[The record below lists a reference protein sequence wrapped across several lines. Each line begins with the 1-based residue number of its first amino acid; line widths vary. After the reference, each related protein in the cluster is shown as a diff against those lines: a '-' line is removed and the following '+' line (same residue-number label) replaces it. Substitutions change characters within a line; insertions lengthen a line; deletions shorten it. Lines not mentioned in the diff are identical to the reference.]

1 MSLLDP
7 GPVLDPLGR
16 VVGGLAGAATDRAT
30 AAAEAA
36 ANAFDFVLRPDAL
49 ADTTPLKT
57 TVIHSSPQN
66 TVSRYRQ
73 LRGAR
78 GRPRAPIL
86 LVPPLAAPARC
97 FDLRRGC
104 SVAEH
109 LLRRGHATYLVDY
122 GPIGFDDRQLGLEHW
137 IEDVLPQAIER
148 AADDSGARVNVLG
161 WCLGGIMAALALA
174 ADASLP
180 VDSLTMVASP
190 FDFRRVRIGEPVRM
204 LGTLTGGAFTT
215 LLYRTLGGVPAP
227 LTSLA
232 FKATSY
238 QRYVTRPLAV
248 ATHLDDREWLG
259 HLHATDRYM
268 NNMLAY
274 PGRSFGQL
282 FHRFFLVND
291 LVDGRVE
298 LSHRTIDLAS
308 VCQPVLA
315 IAGRDDML
323 APRAAVHAVGE
334 LLPGADE
341 VALRTAPGGHL
352 GVLTGRGAVLTTW
365 PLIDEFVAANS

>member
-7 GPVLDPLGR
+7 GTALEPLGR
-16 VVGGLAGAATDRAT
+16 AAGALAGAATDRAT
-30 AAAEAA
+30 SAAEAA
-36 ANAFDFVLRPDAL
+36 ANAFDFFVRPDAL
-49 ADTTPLKT
+49 ADMTPLRS
-57 TVIHSSPQN
+57 TVIHRSPQN
-66 TVSRYRQ
+66 TVSRYRP
-73 LRGAR
+73 LRSAR
-78 GRPRAPIL
+78 ARARAPVV

-109 LLRRGHATYLVDY
+109 LLRRGHPTYLVDY

-137 IEDVLPQAIER
+137 IEDVIPQAIGS
-148 AADDSGARVNVLG
+148 AARDAGSNVHVLG

-174 ADASLP
+174 AETALP

-190 FDFRRVRIGEPVRM
+190 FDFRRVRIGEPVRL

-215 LLYRTLGGVPAP
+215 VLYRTMGGVPAP

-259 HLHATDRYM
+259 HLHATDLYM

-291 LVDGRVE
+291 LIDGRLQ
-298 LSHRTIDLAS
+298 LSHQTIELAAAR
-308 VCQPVLA
+308 QPVLA
-315 IAGRDDML
+315 IAGRDDTL

-334 LLPGADE
+334 LLPNAGE
-341 VALRTAPGGHL
+341 VLLRTAPGGHL
-352 GVLTGRGAVLTTW
+352 GVLTGRGAVLSTW
-365 PLIDEFVAANS
+365 PLIDEFVASHS